1 MIKLAKTGT
10 ILLLLLG
17 AVALWSQEKST
28 DVKQIADKVD
38 QHYNTLKS
46 MRAQFTET
54 YSGAGMS
61 RSESG
66 VISLKKPGKMHW
78 EYTEP
83 RRKLFISD
91 GKTAWFYV
99 PGEQQ
104 ARRAPVNKIDDI
116 RSPLRFLLGKTKLQK
131 EFNNLA
137 VAQDIKPVTAGDIVL
152 KGSPKGMEDRLSS
165 VVLEVSPQGRID
177 RIRMEE
183 VDGAVTE
190 FRFTNE
196 VENQSVSDSLFKFAP
211 PPGVELVEATEL
223 GN

>member
-1 MIKLAKTGT
+1 MIKLAKTALV
-10 ILLLLLG
+10 LLLLLG
-17 AVALWSQEKST
+17 AVAAWADDKSG
-28 DVKQIADKVD
+28 DVKQISEKVD

-46 MRAQFTET
+46 MRAQFIET
-54 YSGAGMS
+54 YDGAGMS

-83 RRKLFISD
+83 RKKLFISD

-104 ARRAPVNKIDDI
+104 ARRAPVSKIDDI

-131 EFNNLA
+131 EFNNLV
-137 VAQDIKPVTAGDIVL
+137 VAPDAKPVNAGDIIL
-152 KGSPKGMEDRLSS
+152 KGSPKGMEDRLSA

-196 VENQSVSDSLFKFAP
+196 VENQPVSDSLFKFTP

>member
-1 MIKLAKTGT
+1 MIKLAKAGT

-17 AVALWSQEKST
+17 AVALVAEDKPG
-28 DVKQIADKVD
+28 DVKQIAEKVD
-38 QHYNTLKS
+38 QHYNALKS

-66 VISLKKPGKMHW
+66 MISLKKPGKMHW
-78 EYTEP
+78 EYTDP
-83 RRKLFISD
+83 RKKLFISD

-104 ARRAPVNKIDDI
+104 ARRAPVSKIDDI

-131 EFNNLA
+131 EFNNLV
-137 VAQDIKPVTAGDIVL
+137 VAQDAKPVTAGDIVL
-152 KGSPKGMEDRLSS
+152 KGSPKGMEDRLSV

-177 RIRMEE
+177 GIRMEE

-196 VENQSVSDSLFKFAP
+196 VENQVVSDSLFKFAP

>member
-1 MIKLAKTGT
+1 MCSFALLA
-10 ILLLLLG
+10 
-17 AVALWSQEKST
+17 QEKSA
-28 DVKQIADKVD
+28 DIKQIAEKVD
-38 QHYNTLKS
+38 QHYNALKS
-46 MRAQFTET
+46 MRAQFTES

-61 RSESG
+61 RNESG

-83 RRKLFISD
+83 RKKLFISD

-104 ARRAPVNKIDDI
+104 ARRAPVSKIDDI

-131 EFNNLA
+131 EFNDLSLA
-137 VAQDIKPVTAGDIVL
+137 KDLKPINPGDIVL

-183 VDGAVTE
+183 VDGAVTD
-190 FRFTNE
+190 FRFSNE
-196 VENQSVSDSLFKFAP
+196 VENQPVTDSLFKFAP